1 MYFWIVLIVV
11 ALLLIWLFYSGKD
24 TEEFVGLRT
33 EDLENLTKVSREGG
47 GEEKLLSPVQK
58 EEVCHAKEEEGES
71 NTLDDDLL
79 PYHSGK
85 SKKSKGEEICCSV
98 MEKIYGMPFYTVRP
112 NFLKNPETGRNL
124 EIDCYNPELKIGVE
138 YNGKQHYVFPN
149 FTGMS
154 REEFYNQLRRDRF
167 KRETCDLN
175 GVYLITVPY
184 TIKHGDIENYIR
196 ERLP

>member
-1 MYFWIVLIVV
+1 MYFWIVLILV
-11 ALLLIWLFYSGKD
+11 ALVLIWFFYSGKE
-24 TEEFVGLRT
+24 TEEFIGLRK
-33 EDLENLTKVSREGG
+33 EDLEEFNKRQESP
-47 GEEKLLSPVQK
+47 LLVK
-58 EEVCHAKEEEGES
+58 EEEVCHVEKEEEE
-71 NTLDDDLL
+71 DVPYIDHDLL
-79 PYHSGK
+79 PYNAK

-138 YNGKQHYVFPN
+138 YNGKQHYIFPN

-154 REEFYNQLRRDRF
+154 KEEFYNQLRRDRF
-167 KRETCDLN
+167 KRESCDAN
-175 GVYLITVPY
+175 GIYLITVPY
-184 TIKHGDIENYIR
+184 TVKHQDIENYIR

>member
-11 ALLLIWLFYSGKD
+11 ALLLIWLFYSGKE
-24 TEEFVGLRT
+24 TEEFVGLQE
-33 EDLENLTKVSREGG
+33 EDLENLTKREG
-47 GEEKLLSPVQK
+47 ERETPLPLPREKEK
-58 EEVCHAKEEEGES
+58 VCHAEDEPLPK
-71 NTLDDDLL
+71 DLL
-79 PYHSGK
+79 PYHS
-85 SKKSKGEEICCSV
+85 SKPQSKGEKICCSV
-98 MEKIYGMPFYTVRP
+98 MEKIYGVPFYTVRP

-167 KRETCDLN
+167 KRESCDLN

-184 TIKHGDIENYIR
+184 TVKPQDIENYIR